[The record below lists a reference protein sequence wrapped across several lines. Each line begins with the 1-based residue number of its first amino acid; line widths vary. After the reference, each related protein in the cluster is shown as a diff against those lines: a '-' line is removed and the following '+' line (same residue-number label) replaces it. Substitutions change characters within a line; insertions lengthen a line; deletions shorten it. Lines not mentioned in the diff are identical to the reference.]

1 MSFKVFLSRWESA
14 PLVSSFLSLEIIF
27 YTKAPSLGGGKP
39 SRLYVSKICLKSRD
53 VSSEVSIPLPA
64 LTAVAAVGLGLDL
77 TSNMMAL
84 PSAVLRTL
92 SHMVTLP
99 EQLIT
104 V

>member
-1 MSFKVFLSRWESA
+1 MSYKVSLSRWESA
-14 PLVSSFLSLEIIF
+14 LLVSSFLSLEIIF
-27 YTKAPSLGGGKP
+27 YTKAPSSGGGKP

-53 VSSEVSIPLPA
+53 VSSEASIPLPA
-64 LTAVAAVGLGLDL
+64 LTAVVAVGLGLDL
-77 TSNMMAL
+77 TFNMMAL

-104 V
+104 T